1 MGTSLDWLPSSL
13 SLPVLFTVFIVALI
27 LQRRFHERA
36 ERKRSETELLRFS
49 NLQLLTS
56 TLSEAE
62 DPKQMVDRT
71 LDGTLQALGLSDG
84 CMMLRVEGPDGVEY
98 SKPSGLSDTALAR
111 LLDGPLYNYLI
122 SACDRWGTVM
132 VFADLLRPDLMAAWH
147 RDPLFQEF
155 REVFTAEGLRSLLV
169 LSLQTKERSY
179 GVLIVGSRPLR
190 TFRPGELRLMLAI
203 GNQVSVALENR
214 LLQKAAER
222 HHEELKILHHI
233 GDALGSIFDPKMQV
247 QVLQRE
253 LKGWLG
259 PVDFFLAFQETPG
272 GPLQAVGATEN
283 GDAQDESKGKMVVDG
298 LSDYVLRTQAPLMI
312 ARDFLITARRLGITL
327 IDPRIR
333 TWCGVPLHLS
343 DGSMGVLAVADFQR
357 ENALDERD
365 FQLLQVCAGEAA
377 VALENARLF
386 QGEQRR
392 ARHLTLLN
400 ELGRKAAAVLDPK
413 ELLAILC
420 SQVREAFA
428 YDLVR
433 IQIVDRE
440 RNELVVEAQEGYRSA
455 ILGRRFEMG
464 EGLPGICAETG
475 EAVLSND
482 VENDERYAPIH
493 HGVRSAL
500 SLPLKYRAETLGV
513 LTIESLKPNSFSHQ
527 DVLTIGT
534 LADQVAVALRN
545 AQTYQVAQEQAI
557 TDGLTGLKTH
567 RYFMEALEA
576 EWRRAPRSRRP
587 FSLIMMDLDG
597 FKHINDRQGHL
608 EGDKVLNAVAQA
620 IGDRSRQSNIV
631 ARYGG
636 DEFAILLPDCATDQ
650 AVGLAERLRIKLAA
664 SPYLASHSVTASFGI
679 ATFPHHG
686 ATPDDILRVADC
698 GMYLAKHENG
708 NSVRVALGNGG
719 VASLREQQLLQAYLG
734 VAVKRLFS
742 TGPDAFNQ
750 YLEHFR
756 QVTQEPGRPSL
767 PLMDTVTALAFA
779 IDAKDHYTQGH
790 SQAVAQLASQ
800 IGKQVGLSEEE
811 LEEIRLAGI
820 LHDIGKIGIPET
832 LLNKP
837 ARLTAEEFEIMK
849 SHAPLG
855 ARILEPL
862 KVKAIERIR
871 QMVRHHHERWDGK
884 GYPDGLKGEDIPIGA
899 RILTIADCFDT
910 MVSDRVYKKAQPV
923 EEVLEELRLA
933 RGQHLDAKLVDAFF
947 NSLAETGDPRS
958 EARKTAN

>member
-1 MGTSLDWLPSSL
+1 MGTFLEWLPAGL
-13 SLPVLFTVFIVALI
+13 TLPVIFSVFLVALI

-36 ERKRSETELLRFS
+36 ERRRSEGELLRFS

-56 TLSEAE
+56 TLSEVE

-84 CMMLRVEGPDGVEY
+84 CMMIRVEGPDGVDY
-98 SKPSGLSDTALAR
+98 STANGLTETALTR

-122 SACDRWGTVM
+122 SACERWGTVM
-132 VFADLLRPDLMAAWH
+132 VFADLVRPDLMAAWH

-155 REVFTAEGLRSLLV
+155 RKVFTSEGLRSLLV

-179 GVLIVGSRPLR
+179 GVLVIGSRQLR
-190 TFRPGELRLMLAI
+190 PFRPGELRLMLAI

-247 QVLQRE
+247 QALQRE
-253 LKGWLG
+253 LRRWLG
-259 PVDFFLAFQETPG
+259 PVDFLLAFQESPG
-272 GPLQAVGATEN
+272 GPLEVLEAPEN
-283 GDAQDESKGKMVVDG
+283 GDTRDGSKGKLVVDG
-298 LSDYVLRTQAPLMI
+298 LSDYILRTRTPVMI
-312 ARDFLITARRLGITL
+312 ARDFLTTARRLGITM

-333 TWCGVPLHLS
+333 TWCGVPLNFS
-343 DGSMGVLAVADFQR
+343 DGTVGVLAVADFQH

-365 FQLLQVCAGEAA
+365 FQLLQVCAGEAT

-386 QGEQRR
+386 QREQRR

-400 ELGRKAAAVLDPK
+400 ELGRRAAAVLEPK
-413 ELLAILC
+413 ELLATAC
-420 SQVREAFA
+420 AQVRAAFG
-428 YDLVR
+428 YDLIR
-433 IQIVDRE
+433 IQTLDRE
-440 RNELVVEAQEGYRSA
+440 KNELVVKAKEGYRST
-455 ILGRRFEMG
+455 ILGRRFELG
-464 EGLPGICAETG
+464 EGLSGVCAETG
-475 EAVLSND
+475 EAVLSNA
-482 VENDERYAPIH
+482 VEKDERYAPMH

-500 SLPLKYRAETLGV
+500 SLPMKYGNETLGV
-513 LTIESLKPNSFSHQ
+513 LTIESLKPNSFTEQ
-527 DVLTIGT
+527 DVLTLGT
-534 LADQVAVALRN
+534 LADQVGVALHN
-545 AQTYQVAQEQAI
+545 AQAYQEAQEQAI

-576 EWRRAPRSRRP
+576 EWRRAPRWRRP

-597 FKHINDRQGHL
+597 FKHVNDRLGHL
-608 EGDKVLNAVAQA
+608 EGDRVLTTVAQA
-620 IGDRSRQSNIV
+620 LGARSRQSNLV

-636 DEFAILLPDCATDQ
+636 DEFAILLPDCTTEQ
-650 AVGLAERLRIKLAA
+650 AVGMAERLRTKLAA
-664 SPYLASHSVTASFGI
+664 NPYLASHNVTASFGI
-679 ATFPHHG
+679 ATFPLHG
-686 ATPDDILRVADC
+686 TTPDDILRVADC
-698 GMYLAKHENG
+698 GMYLAKHEHG
-708 NSVRVALGNGG
+708 NSVRVAMGNGG
-719 VASLREQQLLQAYLG
+719 AASLHEQQLLQAYLG

-742 TGPDAFNQ
+742 TGPDAFDQ

-756 QVTQEPGRPSL
+756 QVTQDPGRPSL

-800 IGKQVGLSEEE
+800 IGKHVGLSEDE

-837 ARLTAEEFEIMK
+837 ARLTAEEYEIMK
-849 SHAPLG
+849 SHASLG

-884 GYPDGLKGEDIPIGA
+884 GYPDGLQGEEIPIGA
-899 RILTIADCFDT
+899 RILSIADCFDT
-910 MVSDRVYKKAQPV
+910 MISDRVYKKAQPV
-923 EEVLEELRLA
+923 EEVLAELQLA
-933 RGQHLDAKLVDAFF
+933 RGKHLDGALVDVF
-947 NSLAETGDPRS
+947 LQTLKDVGDTRA
-958 EARKTAN
+958 EARKAAN